1 MAEIVKIKDRQDR
14 RLTPKP
20 APGWQAKILLFTG
33 VRYMREETLSRGHP
47 ALPGTSGHLLRHDP
61 HPFEG

>member
-1 MAEIVKIKDRQDR
+1 MAEIVKIKDRLER
-14 RLTPKP
+14 PLAPKP

-33 VRYMREETLSRGHP
+33 VRYMRDEMPALGHP
-47 ALPGTSGHLLRHDP
+47 AMPGKSGLMRQDP